1 MRMSSNVLFMF
12 VGGGG
17 GGVCVFMI
25 QLLTLLKQIKHLILE
40 NKRRAG

>member
-17 GGVCVFMI
+17 VCVRDSTIYPFKPDK
-25 QLLTLLKQIKHLILE
+25 TPDSGE
-40 NKRRAG
+40 